1 MHRLVFKA
9 SAVCT
14 ASLLAILLAGCGSDN
29 GPNTQ
34 NENQI
39 RTFNAFVPAA
49 GASSTLNVAS
59 GGQSLTTGAGLQG
72 CSFNPVSGYQAFSF
86 ANNSFSPVAT
96 GSGITGNISATGA
109 PLTLSGND
117 TRYTVVVAGQS
128 GQVGA
133 LQPQILV
140 IPDYTPAMVTIPSGQ
155 AAVRVVNLTPG
166 AGQVSLYNSV
176 NGGAATTIGAGTSN
190 IGFGFTQATN
200 GYTLVTA
207 GTGNTLSLRDPN
219 NPGTDLTL
227 NGGNL
232 SNFTFQQGHAYTV
245 FVCGQAGNA
254 NSPLTAT
261 VVQDFP

>member
-9 SAVCT
+9 SAVCA

-29 GPNTQ
+29 EPNTQ

-39 RTFNAFVPAA
+39 RLFNGFVPAA
-49 GASSTLNVAS
+49 GASSTVNVAS
-59 GGQSLTTGAGLQG
+59 GGQSLTTANGLNA
-72 CSFNPVSGYQAFSF
+72 CSFSPTSGYQAFSF

-96 GSGITGNISATGA
+96 GSGVTGSISATGA

-117 TRYTVVVAGQS
+117 TRYSVVIAGQS
-128 GQVGA
+128 GQVGT
-133 LQPQILV
+133 LQPQVFV
-140 IPDYTPAMVTIPSGQ
+140 IPDYTPAMLAIPNGQ
-155 AAVRVVNLTPG
+155 AAVRVVNLSPT
-166 AGQVSLYNSV
+166 ASQFSLFNSV
-176 NGGAATTIGAGTSN
+176 NGGAATAVGTGTSN
-190 IGFGFTQATN
+190 IGYGFSQATN

-207 GTGNTLSLRDPN
+207 GSANNLSLRDTAN
-219 NPGTDLTL
+219 LGTDLTL

-232 SNFTFQQGHAYTV
+232 SNFTFQSGHAYTV
-245 FVCGQAGNA
+245 FVCGQVGNA